1 MEIKPNPMTQETR
14 ERLERELE
22 ETKAEVLAAGRRVGE
37 AAKQGDLR
45 ENSAYE
51 MAREEQAAARA
62 KVLVLKNSLLKPQ
75 IITPRQ
81 ETDTVGLGN
90 KVTLQFDDGSEM
102 TLTLLGTED
111 GATRDEWLSCD
122 TPIGKGILG
131 KKAGDSVTLES
142 GTVKILK
149 IEPGDF

>member
-1 MEIKPNPMTQETR
+1 MEIKPNPMTRETK

-22 ETKAEVLAAGRRVGE
+22 ETKAEVLASGHRIGE

-62 KVLVLKNSLLKPQ
+62 KVLFLKNSLLKPQ
-75 IITPRQ
+75 IIEPRR
-81 ETDTVGLGN
+81 ETETVGIGN
-90 KVTLQFDDGSEM
+90 KVTVQFSDGSQL
-102 TLTLLGTED
+102 TLTLLGSED

-122 TPIGKGILG
+122 TPIGKAILG
-131 KKAGDSVTLES
+131 KKAGDEVELES
-142 GTVKILK
+142 GRIKILA
-149 IEPGDF
+149 ILPGDF